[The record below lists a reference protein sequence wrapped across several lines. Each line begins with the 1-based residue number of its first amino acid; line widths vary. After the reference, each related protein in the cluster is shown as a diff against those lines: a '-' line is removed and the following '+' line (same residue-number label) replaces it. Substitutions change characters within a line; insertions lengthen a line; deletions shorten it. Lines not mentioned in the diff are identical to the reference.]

1 MIFKSKTEYEEYKK
15 ESQLKLNEW
24 AESYPMPGVGIG
36 RDENGNVTQVT
47 SGSRMGNLEELAK
60 NNPDIIS
67 RVDQPMKESEAFE
80 PTPVPKGTEGGCKT
94 CAAKGLKR
102 LILGGAKL
110 LKSELGIDASDEETV
125 EKRKKLCI
133 GCDKYD
139 FGVCSDCGCFCAA
152 KVKLTSEK
160 CPIGKW

>member
-1 MIFKSKTEYEEYKK
+1 MNFKTREDYEEYREKAQSELNRWAK
-15 ESQLKLNEW
+15 ENPL
-24 AESYPMPGVGIG
+24 PGIG
-36 RDENGNVTQVT
+36 IGKDEYGNVVQITT
-47 SGSRMGNLEELAK
+47 ANRMKSLIEAAENDSGVAHTVEQSPVIERPSPK
-60 NNPDIIS
+60 
-67 RVDQPMKESEAFE
+67 SE
-80 PTPVPKGTEGGCKT
+80 PGCKT

-110 LKSELGIDASDEETV
+110 LKSELGIDASDEKTV
-125 EKRKKLCI
+125 NKRKELCLS
-133 GCDKYD
+133 CDRYD